1 MNRIGLVG
9 LTVVLFTTGCA
20 SVPSMTDSCTS
31 TVMERVGSCIEEAQ
45 VVKIPTYQELA
56 ELPPAETMPIVAV
69 YGFLDKTGQ
78 RKRMDGVASFSTAVT
93 QGAEAYLI
101 DALKSASGGK
111 WFRVVERTNLDALVR
126 ERQIIR
132 SAREDFANQEGNE
145 DSPTGIQPLLFAG
158 ILLDGGVIGYDT
170 NIESGGRGAR
180 TLGIGASNSYRRD
193 VVTVSLRGVSTLTGE
208 ILLNVQTTKTI
219 LSTGGG
225 YDVFKFLDMDTQL
238 VEVEDGVATNEGVS
252 KATRSA
258 IELAVLELIKQGDER
273 GFWKINWP
281 ITESKIKEEV
291 SDFLDEN
298 EIVLVTEGKTNE
310 ENRIFNKE

>member
-1 MNRIGLVG
+1 MKNVGLLGLVIVL
-9 LTVVLFTTGCA
+9 LTSGCA
-20 SVPSMTDSCTS
+20 SIPSMQDTCDS
-31 TVMERVGSCIEEAQ
+31 TVMQRVGSCIEDAE
-45 VVKIPTYQELA
+45 VVKIPTYQELTD
-56 ELPPAETMPIVAV
+56 LPPAETMPIVAV

-93 QGAEAYLI
+93 QGAEAFLI
-101 DALKSASGGK
+101 DALKTAGKGK

-145 DSPTGIQPLLFAG
+145 DTPTGIQPLLFAG
-158 ILLDGGVIGYDT
+158 ILLDGGIVGYDT

-193 VVTVSLRGVSTLTGE
+193 VVTVSLRGISTLTGE
-208 ILLNVQTTKTI
+208 ILLNVQTKKTI

-225 YDVFKFLDMDTQL
+225 YDVFKFVDMDTQL
-238 VEVEDGVATNEGVS
+238 VEVEDGVASNEGVT

-258 IELAVLELIKQGDER
+258 IELAVLELIYQGHDR
-273 GFWKINWP
+273 GFWE
-281 ITESKIKEEV
+281 ITGGHRHPHGTHGRNELHDIEE
-291 SDFLDEN
+291 
-298 EIVLVTEGKTNE
+298 KTNE
-310 ENRIFNKE
+310 E

>member
-1 MNRIGLVG
+1 MKNVGLVG
-9 LTVVLFTTGCA
+9 LIMVLLTSGCA
-20 SVPSMTDSCTS
+20 SIPSSYDSCDS
-31 TVMERVGSCIEEAQ
+31 IVMNKVGTCIEKAE

-56 ELPPAETMPIVAV
+56 DLPPAKVMPVVAV

-93 QGAEAYLI
+93 QGAEAFLI
-101 DALKSASGGK
+101 DALKTAGKGK

-126 ERQIIR
+126 ERQIVR

-158 ILLDGGVIGYDT
+158 ILLDGGIIGYDT

-180 TLGIGASNSYRRD
+180 TLGVGASVSYRRD
-193 VVTVSLRGVSTLTGE
+193 VVTVSLRGISVLTGE

-225 YDVFKFLDMDTQL
+225 YDVFKFMDMDTQL

-258 IELAVLELIKQGDER
+258 IELAVLELIYQGHDR
-273 GFWKINWP
+273 GFWKI
-281 ITESKIKEEV
+281 EE
-291 SDFLDEN
+291 
-298 EIVLVTEGKTNE
+298 KQNE
-310 ENRIFNKE
+310 E

>member
-1 MNRIGLVG
+1 MKNVGLVG
-9 LTVVLFTTGCA
+9 LIMVFLTSGCA
-20 SVPSMTDSCTS
+20 SIPSMQDTCDS
-31 TVMERVGSCIEEAQ
+31 TVMQRVGSCIEDAE
-45 VVKIPTYQELA
+45 VVKIPTYQELSN
-56 ELPPAETMPIVAV
+56 LPAAETMPIVAV

-93 QGAEAYLI
+93 QGAEAFLI
-101 DALKSASGGK
+101 DALKTAGKGK

-158 ILLDGGVIGYDT
+158 ILLDGGIVGYDT

-193 VVTVSLRGVSTLTGE
+193 VVTVSLRGISTLTGE
-208 ILLNVQTTKTI
+208 ILLNVQTKKTI

-225 YDVFKFLDMDTQL
+225 YDVFKFVDMDTQL
-238 VEVEDGVATNEGVS
+238 VEVEDGVAQNEGVT

-258 IELAVLELIKQGDER
+258 IELAVLELIYQGHDR
-273 GFWKINWP
+273 GFW
-281 ITESKIKEEV
+281 EIKSGHRHPHGTHGRNELHNIEE
-291 SDFLDEN
+291 
-298 EIVLVTEGKTNE
+298 KQYE
-310 ENRIFNKE
+310 E

>member
-1 MNRIGLVG
+1 MKNLGLVG
-9 LTVVLFTTGCA
+9 LIILLTSGCA
-20 SVPSMTDSCTS
+20 SIPSSYDSCDS
-31 TVMERVGSCIEEAQ
+31 TVMSKVGTCIEKAE
-45 VVKIPTYQELA
+45 VVKIPTYQELSD
-56 ELPPAETMPIVAV
+56 LPPAKVMPVVAV

-93 QGAEAYLI
+93 QGAEAFLI
-101 DALKSASGGK
+101 DALKTAGKGK

-126 ERQIIR
+126 ERQIVR

-158 ILLDGGVIGYDT
+158 ILLDGGIIGYDT

-180 TLGIGASNSYRRD
+180 TLGVGASVSYRRD
-193 VVTVSLRGVSTLTGE
+193 VVTVSLRGISVLTGE

-225 YDVFKFLDMDTQL
+225 YDVFKFMDMDTQL

-258 IELAVLELIKQGDER
+258 IELAVLELIYQGHDR
-273 GFWKINWP
+273 GFWKI
-281 ITESKIKEEV
+281 EE
-291 SDFLDEN
+291 
-298 EIVLVTEGKTNE
+298 KQNE
-310 ENRIFNKE
+310 E

>member
-1 MNRIGLVG
+1 MKNLGLVG
-9 LTVVLFTTGCA
+9 LVILLTSGCA
-20 SVPSMTDSCTS
+20 SIPSSYDSCES
-31 TVMERVGSCIEEAQ
+31 TVMSKVGTCIEKAE

-56 ELPPAETMPIVAV
+56 DLPPAKIMPVVAV

-93 QGAEAYLI
+93 QGAEAFLI
-101 DALKSASGGK
+101 DALKTAGKGK

-126 ERQIIR
+126 ERQIVR

-158 ILLDGGVIGYDT
+158 ILLDGGIIGYDT

-180 TLGIGASNSYRRD
+180 TLGVGASVSYRRD
-193 VVTVSLRGVSTLTGE
+193 VVTVSLRGISVLTGE

-225 YDVFKFLDMDTQL
+225 YDVFKFMDMDTQL

-258 IELAVLELIKQGDER
+258 IELAVLELIYQGHER
-273 GFWKINWP
+273 GFWKI
-281 ITESKIKEEV
+281 EE
-291 SDFLDEN
+291 
-298 EIVLVTEGKTNE
+298 KQNE
-310 ENRIFNKE
+310 E

>member
-1 MNRIGLVG
+1 MKNVGLLGLV
-9 LTVVLFTTGCA
+9 VVLLTSGCA
-20 SVPSMTDSCTS
+20 SIPSMQDTCDS
-31 TVMERVGSCIEEAQ
+31 TVMQRVGSCIEEAE

-56 ELPPAETMPIVAV
+56 DLPPAETMPIVAV

-93 QGAEAYLI
+93 QGAEAFLI
-101 DALKSASGGK
+101 DALKTAGKGK

-158 ILLDGGVIGYDT
+158 ILLDGGIVGYDT

-193 VVTVSLRGVSTLTGE
+193 VVTVSLRGISTLTGE
-208 ILLNVQTTKTI
+208 ILLNVQTKKTI

-225 YDVFKFLDMDTQL
+225 YDVFKFVDMDTQL
-238 VEVEDGVATNEGVS
+238 VEVEDGVASNEGVT

-258 IELAVLELIKQGDER
+258 IELAVLELIYQGHDR
-273 GFWKINWP
+273 GFWEI
-281 ITESKIKEEV
+281 EE
-291 SDFLDEN
+291 
-298 EIVLVTEGKTNE
+298 KTNE
-310 ENRIFNKE
+310 E

>member
-1 MNRIGLVG
+1 MKNLGLVG
-9 LTVVLFTTGCA
+9 LVILLTSGCA
-20 SVPSMTDSCTS
+20 SIPSSYDSCDS
-31 TVMERVGSCIEEAQ
+31 TVMNKVGTCIEKAE

-56 ELPPAETMPIVAV
+56 DLPPAKVMPVVAV

-93 QGAEAYLI
+93 QGAEAFLI
-101 DALKSASGGK
+101 DALKTAGKGK

-126 ERQIIR
+126 ERQIVR

-158 ILLDGGVIGYDT
+158 ILLDGGIIGYDT

-180 TLGIGASNSYRRD
+180 TLGVGASVSYRRD
-193 VVTVSLRGVSTLTGE
+193 VVTVSLRGISVLTGE

-225 YDVFKFLDMDTQL
+225 YDVFKFMDMDTQL

-258 IELAVLELIKQGDER
+258 IELAVLELIYQGHDR
-273 GFWKINWP
+273 GFWKI
-281 ITESKIKEEV
+281 EE
-291 SDFLDEN
+291 
-298 EIVLVTEGKTNE
+298 KQNE
-310 ENRIFNKE
+310 E

>member
-1 MNRIGLVG
+1 MKNVG
-9 LTVVLFTTGCA
+9 LLGLIIVLFTSGCA
-20 SVPSMTDSCTS
+20 SIPSMQDTCDS
-31 TVMERVGSCIEEAQ
+31 TVMQRVGSCIEDAE

-56 ELPPAETMPIVAV
+56 DLPPAETMPIVAV
-69 YGFLDKTGQ
+69 YSYIDKTGQ

-93 QGAEAYLI
+93 QGAESFLI
-101 DALKSASGGK
+101 DALKTAGNGK

-158 ILLDGGVIGYDT
+158 ILLDGGIVGYDT

-180 TLGIGASNSYRRD
+180 TLGVGTSTSYRRD

-219 LSTGGG
+219 LSVGGG
-225 YDVFKFLDMDTQL
+225 YDD
-238 VEVEDGVATNEGVS
+238 
-252 KATRSA
+252 R
-258 IELAVLELIKQGDER
+258 IK
-273 GFWKINWP
+273 I
-281 ITESKIKEEV
+281 
-291 SDFLDEN
+291 
-298 EIVLVTEGKTNE
+298 
-310 ENRIFNKE
+310 

>member
-1 MNRIGLVG
+1 MVG
-9 LTVVLFTTGCA
+9 LIILLTSGCA
-20 SVPSMTDSCTS
+20 SIPSSYDSCDS
-31 TVMERVGSCIEEAQ
+31 IVMNKVGTCIEKAE

-56 ELPPAETMPIVAV
+56 DLPPAKVMPVVAV

-93 QGAEAYLI
+93 QGAEAFLI
-101 DALKSASGGK
+101 DALKTAGKGK

-126 ERQIIR
+126 ERQIVR

-158 ILLDGGVIGYDT
+158 ILLDGGIIGYDT

-180 TLGIGASNSYRRD
+180 TLGVGASVSYRRD
-193 VVTVSLRGVSTLTGE
+193 VVTVSLRGISVLTGE

-225 YDVFKFLDMDTQL
+225 YDVFKFMDMDTQL

-258 IELAVLELIKQGDER
+258 IELAVLELIYQGHDR
-273 GFWKINWP
+273 GFWKI
-281 ITESKIKEEV
+281 EE
-291 SDFLDEN
+291 
-298 EIVLVTEGKTNE
+298 KQNE
-310 ENRIFNKE
+310 E